1 MQPVDFVGSFAAFFS
16 TVSFVPQ
23 VWKTLKTRDTQSIS
37 LLMYSLFL
45 IGVLAWLTWALM
57 LSQWPAV
64 AANTITALLAAIVFT
79 LKVHAV
85 VVKKEKP

>member
-1 MQPVDFVGSFAAFFS
+1 MQPVDLVGSFAAFFS

-23 VWKTLKTRDTQSIS
+23 VWKTVRTRDTQSIS

-45 IGVLAWLTWALM
+45 IGVLGWLTWAVM

-64 AANTITALLAAIVFT
+64 AGALL
-79 LKVHAV
+79 
-85 VVKKEKP
+85 